1 MTLILPTLIALMAI
15 GSVLVVFYIFWC
27 INIRPRLPSER
38 EAQRLAGW
46 MKNTFGA
53 TAVAEAMDR
62 VYSARDDEE
71 RRRWYRVT
79 LYLRGRR

>member
-1 MTLILPTLIALMAI
+1 
-15 GSVLVVFYIFWC
+15 
-27 INIRPRLPSER
+27 
-38 EAQRLAGW
+38 